1 MSISSI
7 LSTAGRSIAEL
18 AYQCTPIFLT
28 GGIASE
34 TTGSVLPII
43 TFTETVSFVN
53 NIISGSGLSDPD
65 NFFASWMPMPGG
77 SLINNAVG
85 QYPFAN
91 QTVAANALI
100 ANPLNV
106 SMMMIC
112 PPRNAGYY
120 VTKMATISSLQAALY
135 QHNSMGG
142 MYTILTPG
150 YIYTN
155 MIMTGMRDASQRPD
169 VAPQSQFMF
178 DFVRPLTQESEA
190 QQVTSTLMS
199 KLSIGSKTGTSWAST
214 GSGNPFSSVVSSIL

>member
-1 MSISSI
+1 MSISSV

-18 AYQCTPIFLT
+18 AYQCSPIFLT
-28 GGIASE
+28 GGIANE
-34 TTGSVLPII
+34 TLGGVLPII
-43 TFTETVSFVN
+43 TFTEAVGFVN
-53 NIISGSGLSDPD
+53 NLVSGSGLSDPD
-65 NFFASWMPMPGG
+65 NFFASWIPLPGG

-100 ANPLNV
+100 ANPINV
-106 SMMMIC
+106 SMMMMC

-135 QHNSMGG
+135 QHNAMGG

-155 MIMTGMRDASQRPD
+155 MIMTGMRDATQDPAR
-169 VAPQSQFMF
+169 APQSQFMF
-178 DFVRPLTQESEA
+178 DFIRPLTQESEM

-199 KLSIGSKTGTSWAST
+199 KLSNGTQTGTSWGAT
-214 GSGNPFSSVVSSIL
+214 GSGNPFSSVVSSVL